1 GHIAR
6 VTQVSHQ
13 FPKSPHSNTEK
24 MLRSATAQLFRQA
37 VRYMSTET
45 NFILERSINRV
56 QLLGRVGQ
64 DPVMRQVEGRNPVTI
79 FSVATN
85 EMWRSGE
92 GEMSSTG
99 DISQKTTWHRVS
111 VFKPG
116 LRDVAYQYV
125 KKGSR
130 ILVEG
135 KLDYGEYVDKNQVR
149 RQATTIIAG
158 ENKKSK
164 KRKNKKQQRV
174 MEILDSTES
183 FLHWDRNLSE
193 LSEAGEMDCGLYTN
207 PNTRLESAGLQGL
220 FDSAVLALLR
230 APGRPLPG
238 CFAGPAAQRPL
249 PVRREGRGGGH
260 GGGGRRRPVPVL
272 PSAPLPPHIT
282 AEHSYSLCG
291 DSRPQS
297 PLSHLTGEQG
307 SEAAES
313 DGDSADWPMEQ
324 DEAIDSLLCETP
336 SLLPTLSLS
345 LAPGPQAPEGPPVA
359 PAPATAAPAQTATNS
374 PNQAKGIKIKEEN
387 IIPQIK
393 LEPHEVDQF
402 LNLSPK
408 GLESLQMPPTP
419 PSSHG
424 SDSEGSQSPVHAPP
438 GLSCPTSPTS
448 PPPPQASLKVSPRA
462 TSCLSN
468 SPLLTAPHKLQGSGP
483 LMLTEEERRTLV
495 AEGYPVP
502 TKLPLT
508 KAEEKALKKIR
519 RKIKNKISAQESR
532 RKKKEYMDTLEKK
545 VENCSNENNELRRKV
560 ETLECTNKSLL
571 QQLQSLQAVLAGKV
585 PKSCR
590 VAGTQTSSCLMVVVL
605 CFALFLGSFYPGS
618 LTPCSTITETGL
630 TSKQLA
636 VEKSYTATV
645 KSRNLLSTFEDEQ
658 PHLLGLGGEYPD
670 QWEDTPA
677 VVMAAWRR
685 SEQQKMRAEP
695 DRVET
700 HPPFRSKINDT
711 QTSKNLLLDLHR
723 SLEQRTNESSSKVIE
738 LERTVNKTS

>member
-1 GHIAR
+1 
-6 VTQVSHQ
+6 
-13 FPKSPHSNTEK
+13 
-24 MLRSATAQLFRQA
+24 
-37 VRYMSTET
+37 
-45 NFILERSINRV
+45 
-56 QLLGRVGQ
+56 
-64 DPVMRQVEGRNPVTI
+64 
-79 FSVATN
+79 
-85 EMWRSGE
+85 
-92 GEMSSTG
+92 
-99 DISQKTTWHRVS
+99 
-111 VFKPG
+111 
-116 LRDVAYQYV
+116 
-125 KKGSR
+125 
-130 ILVEG
+130 
-135 KLDYGEYVDKNQVR
+135 
-149 RQATTIIAG
+149 
-158 ENKKSK
+158 
-164 KRKNKKQQRV
+164 
-174 MEILDSTES
+174 MEILDSSEP

-193 LSEAGEMDCGLYTN
+193 LSEAGEIDCVLYTN
-207 PNTRLESAGLQGL
+207 HFSELLDDLSQ
-220 FDSAVLALLR
+220 DALLGQLLSD
-230 APGRPLPG
+230 PFLSG
-238 CFAGPAAQRPL
+238 
-249 PVRREGRGGGH
+249 VRGGVEAMEGED
-260 GGGGRRRPVPVL
+260 GGDL
-272 PSAPLPPHIT
+272 SPSSPLPPHIT

-307 SEAAES
+307 SDAAES

-324 DEAIDSLLCETP
+324 DDAIDSLLCETP
-336 SLLPTLSLS
+336 SLLPTLSLT
-345 LAPGPQAPEGPPVA
+345 LAPSEGPQVPESPVVVPPAAAAV
-359 PAPATAAPAQTATNS
+359 TAPAQTTVS
-374 PNQAKGIKIKEEN
+374 SHNQGKGLKIKEEN

-448 PPPPQASLKVSPRA
+448 PPPSQASLKVSPRA
-462 TSCLSN
+462 ASSLSN
-468 SPLLTAPHKLQGSGP
+468 SPLLTAAHKLQGSGP

-532 RKKKEYMDTLEKK
+532 RKKKEYMDALEKK
-545 VENCSNENNELRRKV
+545 VETCSNENNELRRKV

-571 QQLQSLQAVLAGKV
+571 QQLQSLQAVVAGKV

-590 VAGTQTSSCLMVVVL
+590 MAGTQTSSCLMVVVL
-605 CFALFLGSFYPGS
+605 CFALFLGSFYPSS

-636 VEKSYTATV
+636 VKESYTTTV
-645 KSRNLLSTFEDEQ
+645 RSRSLLSTFEDEQ

-685 SEQQKMRAEP
+685 SEQQKAAEETENM
-695 DRVET
+695 VET
-700 HPPFRSKINDT
+700 HPPFRRKSNDT
-711 QTSKNLLLDLHR
+711 QTSNNLLLDLHR
-723 SLEQRTNESSSKVIE
+723 SLEQRTNESSSKVIA
-738 LERTVNKTS
+738 LERTVNETS

>member
-1 GHIAR
+1 
-6 VTQVSHQ
+6 
-13 FPKSPHSNTEK
+13 
-24 MLRSATAQLFRQA
+24 MC
-37 VRYMSTET
+37 
-45 NFILERSINRV
+45 LE
-56 QLLGRVGQ
+56 
-64 DPVMRQVEGRNPVTI
+64 
-79 FSVATN
+79 
-85 EMWRSGE
+85 
-92 GEMSSTG
+92 
-99 DISQKTTWHRVS
+99 DI
-111 VFKPG
+111 
-116 LRDVAYQYV
+116 
-125 KKGSR
+125 
-130 ILVEG
+130 
-135 KLDYGEYVDKNQVR
+135 
-149 RQATTIIAG
+149 
-158 ENKKSK
+158 
-164 KRKNKKQQRV
+164 
-174 MEILDSTES
+174 MEILDSSEP

-193 LSEAGEMDCGLYTN
+193 LSEAGEIDCVLYTN
-207 PNTRLESAGLQGL
+207 HFSELLDDLSQ
-220 FDSAVLALLR
+220 DALLGQLLSD
-230 APGRPLPG
+230 PFLSG
-238 CFAGPAAQRPL
+238 
-249 PVRREGRGGGH
+249 VRGGVEAMEGED
-260 GGGGRRRPVPVL
+260 GGDL
-272 PSAPLPPHIT
+272 SPSSPLPPHIT

-307 SEAAES
+307 SDAES

-324 DEAIDSLLCETP
+324 DDAIDSLLCETP
-336 SLLPTLSLS
+336 SLLPTLSLT
-345 LAPGPQAPEGPPVA
+345 LAPSEGPQVPESPVVVPPAAAAAAV
-359 PAPATAAPAQTATNS
+359 TAPAQTTVS
-374 PNQAKGIKIKEEN
+374 SHNQGKGLKIKEEN

-448 PPPPQASLKVSPRA
+448 PPPSQASLKVSPRA
-462 TSCLSN
+462 ASSLSN
-468 SPLLTAPHKLQGSGP
+468 SPLLTAAHKLQGSGP

-532 RKKKEYMDTLEKK
+532 RKKKEYMDALEKK
-545 VENCSNENNELRRKV
+545 VETCSNENNELRRKV

-571 QQLQSLQAVLAGKV
+571 QQLQSLQAVVAGKV

-590 VAGTQTSSCLMVVVL
+590 MAGTQTSSCLMVVVL
-605 CFALFLGSFYPGS
+605 CFALFLGSFYPSS

-636 VEKSYTATV
+636 VKESYTTTV
-645 KSRNLLSTFEDEQ
+645 RSRSLLSTFEDEQ

-685 SEQQKMRAEP
+685 SEQQKAAEETENM
-695 DRVET
+695 VET
-700 HPPFRSKINDT
+700 HPPFRRKSNDT
-711 QTSKNLLLDLHR
+711 QTSNNLLLDLHR
-723 SLEQRTNESSSKVIE
+723 SLEQRTNESSSKVIA
-738 LERTVNKTS
+738 LERTVNETS

>member
-1 GHIAR
+1 ME
-6 VTQVSHQ
+6 V
-13 FPKSPHSNTEK
+13 
-24 MLRSATAQLFRQA
+24 L
-37 VRYMSTET
+37 
-45 NFILERSINRV
+45 
-56 QLLGRVGQ
+56 
-64 DPVMRQVEGRNPVTI
+64 DC
-79 FSVATN
+79 
-85 EMWRSGE
+85 GE
-92 GEMSSTG
+92 
-99 DISQKTTWHRVS
+99 
-111 VFKPG
+111 P
-116 LRDVAYQYV
+116 
-125 KKGSR
+125 
-130 ILVEG
+130 
-135 KLDYGEYVDKNQVR
+135 
-149 RQATTIIAG
+149 
-158 ENKKSK
+158 
-164 KRKNKKQQRV
+164 
-174 MEILDSTES
+174 

-193 LSEAGEMDCGLYTN
+193 LSDAGEIDCVLHTN
-207 PNTRLESAGLQGL
+207 HFSEFLDDLSQ
-220 FDSAVLALLR
+220 DALLGQLLSDPFLSVVKGDTE
-230 APGRPLPG
+230 AM
-238 CFAGPAAQRPL
+238 
-249 PVRREGRGGGH
+249 EGEDGGD
-260 GGGGRRRPVPVL
+260 L
-272 PSAPLPPHIT
+272 SPSSPLPPHIT

-307 SEAAES
+307 SEAES
-313 DGDSADWPMEQ
+313 EGDSAEWPMEQ
-324 DEAIDSLLCETP
+324 EEAINSLLCETP

-345 LAPGPQAPEGPPVA
+345 LPPSEGPQAAASPN
-359 PAPATAAPAQTATNS
+359 TAASSSAQTTVS
-374 PNQAKGIKIKEEN
+374 VQAKGFMIKEEN

-402 LNLSPK
+402 LNLTSK

-448 PPPPQASLKVSPRA
+448 PTPAQGSLKVLPRA
-462 TSCLSN
+462 SSSLSN

-483 LMLTEEERRTLV
+483 LILTEEERRTLV

-571 QQLQSLQAVLAGKV
+571 QQLQSLQAVVAGKV

-605 CFALFLGSFYPGS
+605 CFALFLGSFYPSS
-618 LTPCSTITETGL
+618 LTPCSTVTETGL
-630 TSKQLA
+630 ASKQIA
-636 VEKSYTATV
+636 VKESYTATV
-645 KSRNLLSTFEDEQ
+645 KSRNLLWTAEDEQ

-670 QWEDTPA
+670 QLEDAPA

-685 SEQQKMRAEP
+685 SEQQKLGVEP
-695 DRVET
+695 SRVET
-700 HPPFRSKINDT
+700 HPPFRNTNNDT
-711 QTSKNLLLDLHR
+711 QTGKNLLLDLHR
-723 SLEQRTNESSSKVIE
+723 SLEQRVNESGSKVIE
-738 LERTVNKTS
+738 LERTVNETS

>member
-1 GHIAR
+1 
-6 VTQVSHQ
+6 
-13 FPKSPHSNTEK
+13 
-24 MLRSATAQLFRQA
+24 MC
-37 VRYMSTET
+37 
-45 NFILERSINRV
+45 LE
-56 QLLGRVGQ
+56 
-64 DPVMRQVEGRNPVTI
+64 
-79 FSVATN
+79 
-85 EMWRSGE
+85 
-92 GEMSSTG
+92 
-99 DISQKTTWHRVS
+99 DI
-111 VFKPG
+111 
-116 LRDVAYQYV
+116 
-125 KKGSR
+125 
-130 ILVEG
+130 
-135 KLDYGEYVDKNQVR
+135 
-149 RQATTIIAG
+149 
-158 ENKKSK
+158 
-164 KRKNKKQQRV
+164 
-174 MEILDSTES
+174 MEILDSSEP

-193 LSEAGEMDCGLYTN
+193 LSEAGEIDCVLYTN
-207 PNTRLESAGLQGL
+207 HFSELLDDLSQ
-220 FDSAVLALLR
+220 DALLGQLLSD
-230 APGRPLPG
+230 PFLSG
-238 CFAGPAAQRPL
+238 
-249 PVRREGRGGGH
+249 VRGGVEAMEGED
-260 GGGGRRRPVPVL
+260 GGDL
-272 PSAPLPPHIT
+272 SPSSPLPPHIT

-307 SEAAES
+307 SDAES

-324 DEAIDSLLCETP
+324 DDAIDSLLCETP
-336 SLLPTLSLS
+336 SLLPTLSLT
-345 LAPGPQAPEGPPVA
+345 LAPSEGPQVPESPVVVPPAAAAV
-359 PAPATAAPAQTATNS
+359 TAPAQTTVS
-374 PNQAKGIKIKEEN
+374 SHNQGKGLKIKEEN

-448 PPPPQASLKVSPRA
+448 PPPSQASLKVSPRA
-462 TSCLSN
+462 ASSLSN
-468 SPLLTAPHKLQGSGP
+468 SPLLTAAHKLQGSGP

-532 RKKKEYMDTLEKK
+532 RKKKEYMDALEKK
-545 VENCSNENNELRRKV
+545 VETCSNENNELRRKV

-571 QQLQSLQAVLAGKV
+571 QQLQSLQAVVAGKV

-590 VAGTQTSSCLMVVVL
+590 MAGTQTSSCLMVVVL
-605 CFALFLGSFYPGS
+605 CFALFLGSFYPSS

-636 VEKSYTATV
+636 VKESYTTTV
-645 KSRNLLSTFEDEQ
+645 RSRSLLSTFEDEQ

-677 VVMAAWRR
+677 IVMAAWRR
-685 SEQQKMRAEP
+685 SEQQKAAEETENM
-695 DRVET
+695 VET
-700 HPPFRSKINDT
+700 HPPFRRKSNDT
-711 QTSKNLLLDLHR
+711 QTSNNLLLDLHR
-723 SLEQRTNESSSKVIE
+723 SLEQRTNESSSKVIA
-738 LERTVNKTS
+738 LERTVNETS

>member
-1 GHIAR
+1 
-6 VTQVSHQ
+6 
-13 FPKSPHSNTEK
+13 
-24 MLRSATAQLFRQA
+24 
-37 VRYMSTET
+37 
-45 NFILERSINRV
+45 
-56 QLLGRVGQ
+56 
-64 DPVMRQVEGRNPVTI
+64 
-79 FSVATN
+79 
-85 EMWRSGE
+85 
-92 GEMSSTG
+92 
-99 DISQKTTWHRVS
+99 
-111 VFKPG
+111 
-116 LRDVAYQYV
+116 
-125 KKGSR
+125 
-130 ILVEG
+130 
-135 KLDYGEYVDKNQVR
+135 
-149 RQATTIIAG
+149 
-158 ENKKSK
+158 
-164 KRKNKKQQRV
+164 
-174 MEILDSTES
+174 MEILDSSEP

-193 LSEAGEMDCGLYTN
+193 LSEDGEIDSVLYTN
-207 PNTRLESAGLQGL
+207 HFSELLDDLSQ
-220 FDSAVLALLR
+220 DALLGQLLSD
-230 APGRPLPG
+230 PFLSG
-238 CFAGPAAQRPL
+238 
-249 PVRREGRGGGH
+249 VRGGMEDMEMEDGSD
-260 GGGGRRRPVPVL
+260 L
-272 PSAPLPPHIT
+272 SPSSPLPPHIT

-313 DGDSADWPMEQ
+313 DGEWPMEQ
-324 DEAIDSLLCETP
+324 NDDIDSLLCEAP
-336 SLLPTLSLS
+336 ALLPTLSLT
-345 LAPGPQAPEGPPVA
+345 LASGPQAPEAPVA
-359 PAPATAAPAQTATNS
+359 VPAPSTPPAQPS
-374 PNQAKGIKIKEEN
+374 VSSQNQVKGNKIKEEI

-438 GLSCPTSPTS
+438 GLSCPTSPSS
-448 PPPPQASLKVSPRA
+448 PPPSQASLKVSPRA
-462 TSCLSN
+462 SSCLSN

-545 VENCSNENNELRRKV
+545 VETCSNENNELRRKV

-571 QQLQSLQAVLAGKV
+571 QQLQSLQAVVAGKV

-618 LTPCSTITETGL
+618 FTQHSTINEIGL
-630 TSKQLA
+630 ASEHVGVK
-636 VEKSYTATV
+636 ESYMTTV
-645 KSRNLLSTFEDEQ
+645 KSRNLLSTFEEEQ
-658 PHLLGLGGEYPD
+658 PHVLGLGGEYPD
-670 QWEDTPA
+670 QLEDTPA

-685 SEQQKMRAEP
+685 SEQQKLVVEP
-695 DRVET
+695 RTET
-700 HPPFRSKINDT
+700 HPPFRNKSNDT
-711 QTSKNLLLDLHR
+711 QTSKNLLLDMHR
-723 SLEQRTNESSSKVIE
+723 SLEQRTNDSRSKIIE
-738 LERTVNKTS
+738 LERTVNEKS

>member
-1 GHIAR
+1 
-6 VTQVSHQ
+6 
-13 FPKSPHSNTEK
+13 
-24 MLRSATAQLFRQA
+24 M
-37 VRYMSTET
+37 
-45 NFILERSINRV
+45 
-56 QLLGRVGQ
+56 
-64 DPVMRQVEGRNPVTI
+64 D
-79 FSVATN
+79 
-85 EMWRSGE
+85 
-92 GEMSSTG
+92 
-99 DISQKTTWHRVS
+99 
-111 VFKPG
+111 
-116 LRDVAYQYV
+116 
-125 KKGSR
+125 
-130 ILVEG
+130 
-135 KLDYGEYVDKNQVR
+135 
-149 RQATTIIAG
+149 
-158 ENKKSK
+158 
-164 KRKNKKQQRV
+164 
-174 MEILDSTES
+174 ILDSSEP

-193 LSEAGEMDCGLYTN
+193 LSEAGEIDCVLYTN
-207 PNTRLESAGLQGL
+207 HFSELLDDLSQ
-220 FDSAVLALLR
+220 DALLGQLLSD
-230 APGRPLPG
+230 PFLSG
-238 CFAGPAAQRPL
+238 
-249 PVRREGRGGGH
+249 GRGGVEAMEGED
-260 GGGGRRRPVPVL
+260 GGDL
-272 PSAPLPPHIT
+272 SPSSPLPPHIT

-313 DGDSADWPMEQ
+313 DGDSAEWPMEQ

-345 LAPGPQAPEGPPVA
+345 LASGPQAPEGPAVA
-359 PAPATAAPAQTATNS
+359 PAAATSPAQTTVNS
-374 PNQAKGIKIKEEN
+374 QNQVKGIKIKEEN

-448 PPPPQASLKVSPRA
+448 PPPSQASLKVSPRA
-462 TSCLSN
+462 ASCLSN

-545 VENCSNENNELRRKV
+545 VETCSNENNELRRKV

-571 QQLQSLQAVLAGKV
+571 QQLQSLQAVVAGKV

-605 CFALFLGSFYPGS
+605 CFALFLGSFYPSS
-618 LTPCSTITETGL
+618 LSPCSTITESGL

-636 VEKSYTATV
+636 VKESYTTTV
-645 KSRNLLSTFEDEQ
+645 KSRSLLSTFEEEQ

-670 QWEDTPA
+670 QLEDAPA

-685 SEQQKMRAEP
+685 SEQQKMGVEP
-695 DRVET
+695 SRVET
-700 HPPFRSKINDT
+700 HPPFRNKSNDT
-711 QTSKNLLLDLHR
+711 QTSKNLLLDLQR
-723 SLEQRTNESSSKVIE
+723 SLEQRANESSRKVIE
-738 LERTVNKTS
+738 LERTVNETS

>member
-1 GHIAR
+1 
-6 VTQVSHQ
+6 
-13 FPKSPHSNTEK
+13 
-24 MLRSATAQLFRQA
+24 
-37 VRYMSTET
+37 
-45 NFILERSINRV
+45 
-56 QLLGRVGQ
+56 
-64 DPVMRQVEGRNPVTI
+64 
-79 FSVATN
+79 
-85 EMWRSGE
+85 
-92 GEMSSTG
+92 
-99 DISQKTTWHRVS
+99 
-111 VFKPG
+111 
-116 LRDVAYQYV
+116 
-125 KKGSR
+125 
-130 ILVEG
+130 
-135 KLDYGEYVDKNQVR
+135 
-149 RQATTIIAG
+149 
-158 ENKKSK
+158 
-164 KRKNKKQQRV
+164 
-174 MEILDSTES
+174 MEILDSSEP

-193 LSEAGEMDCGLYTN
+193 LSEAGEIDCVLYTN
-207 PNTRLESAGLQGL
+207 HFSELLDDLSQ
-220 FDSAVLALLR
+220 DALLGQLLSD
-230 APGRPLPG
+230 PFLSG
-238 CFAGPAAQRPL
+238 
-249 PVRREGRGGGH
+249 VRGGVEAMEGED
-260 GGGGRRRPVPVL
+260 GGDL
-272 PSAPLPPHIT
+272 SPSSPLPPHIT

-307 SEAAES
+307 SDAES

-324 DEAIDSLLCETP
+324 DDAIDSLLCETP
-336 SLLPTLSLS
+336 SLLPTLSLT
-345 LAPGPQAPEGPPVA
+345 LAPSEGPQVPESPVVVPPAAAAAAV
-359 PAPATAAPAQTATNS
+359 TAPAQTTVS
-374 PNQAKGIKIKEEN
+374 SHNQGKGLKIKEEN

-448 PPPPQASLKVSPRA
+448 PPPSQASLKVSPRA
-462 TSCLSN
+462 ASSLSN
-468 SPLLTAPHKLQGSGP
+468 SPLLTAAHKLQGSGP

-532 RKKKEYMDTLEKK
+532 RKKKEYMDALEKK
-545 VENCSNENNELRRKV
+545 VETCSNENNELRRKV

-571 QQLQSLQAVLAGKV
+571 QQLQSLQAVVAGKV

-590 VAGTQTSSCLMVVVL
+590 MAGTQTSSCLMVVVL
-605 CFALFLGSFYPGS
+605 CFALFLGSFYPSS

-636 VEKSYTATV
+636 VKESYTTTV
-645 KSRNLLSTFEDEQ
+645 RSRSLLSTFEDEQ

-677 VVMAAWRR
+677 IVMAAWRR
-685 SEQQKMRAEP
+685 SEQQKAAEETENM
-695 DRVET
+695 VET
-700 HPPFRSKINDT
+700 HPPFRRKSNDT
-711 QTSKNLLLDLHR
+711 QTSNNLLLDLHR
-723 SLEQRTNESSSKVIE
+723 SLEQRTNESSSKVIA
-738 LERTVNKTS
+738 LERTVNETS